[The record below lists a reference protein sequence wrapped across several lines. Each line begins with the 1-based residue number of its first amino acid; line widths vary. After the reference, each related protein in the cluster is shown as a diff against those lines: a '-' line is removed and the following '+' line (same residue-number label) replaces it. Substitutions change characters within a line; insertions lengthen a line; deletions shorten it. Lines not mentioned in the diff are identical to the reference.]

1 MDIAQII
8 LQTGLINKEQLAQ
21 ALEFQ
26 KETGSNLVYIICKMR
41 FVNEDEFAATLAK
54 QSGQQMQKL
63 DAFTPDMD
71 IVGKFPQEFL
81 ETNLVLPLKQER
93 GALTVG
99 VASPCSEDFLDEL
112 RLIAADKIETV
123 LVPAL
128 KLNDCLKRCFGG
140 GDDAE
145 ANKVK
150 VPHRHHSARETL
162 TELVHE
168 LEDQAKSRMPAIE
181 PKLQGGELYTLE
193 TRELVFA
200 LIRVLENQGILTAQD
215 ILEAGSGANDA

>member
-8 LQTGLINKEQLAQ
+8 LQTGLVNKEQLAQ

-41 FVNEDEFAATLAK
+41 FVGEDEVAATLAK
-54 QSGQQMQKL
+54 QSGQLVQSL
-63 DAFTPDMD
+63 VGFSPDME

-81 ETNLVLPLKQER
+81 ETNMVLPLKQER

-128 KLNDCLKRCFGG
+128 KLNECLKHCFGG
-140 GDDAE
+140 EDAE
-145 ANKVK
+145 INKVK

-162 TELVHE
+162 SELVHE
-168 LEDQAKSRMPAIE
+168 LEDQAKSRIPA
-181 PKLQGGELYTLE
+181 PASKLQGGELYTLE
-193 TRELVFA
+193 TRELLFA
-200 LIRVLENQGILTAQD
+200 LIRVLENQGILTVQD
-215 ILEAGSGANDA
+215 ILDASSGAKDA